1 MNNLLIISLII
12 SSVYLFIKF
21 IHIKFMLKSDT
32 LLKNM
37 LTETIFVFFAS
48 FIGNI
53 IIDKFNIN
61 KIIGGEQESPGV
73 FTSIPDF

>member
-1 MNNLLIISLII
+1 
-12 SSVYLFIKF
+12 
-21 IHIKFMLKSDT
+21 MLKSDT

-53 IIDKFNIN
+53 VIDKFNIN

-73 FTSIPDF
+73 FTSVPDF

>member
-1 MNNLLIISLII
+1 
-12 SSVYLFIKF
+12 
-21 IHIKFMLKSDT
+21 MLKSDI

-48 FIGNI
+48 FIGSI

-61 KIIGGEQESPGV
+61 KIIGDDQESPGV